1 MVLVFI
7 VFLLVLV
14 ALLDVLSAA
23 LLAGDSPWHP
33 LGDWE
38 TLVNKASIADLSAG
52 LPGHSVHHVAAL
64 LPGDGVALLPG
75 HRGALL
81 LIHVVGPGHGLVL
94 AHLVGHLLA
103 LLAGLLNVIAGL
115 TGNLVAGLPGGG
127 GALAVVDVGCLGPGD
142 GATLLAR
149 HLATGPGVT
158 VSGAL
163 LLVAGLAL
171 LLVDSLG
178 HRLADVLAVGLG
190 NVGALLVELG
200 PALLPRVEHGV
211 AALGELGATLP

>member
-1 MVLVFI
+1 MVLVF
-7 VFLLVLV
+7 LLGLV

-23 LLAGDSPWHP
+23 LLAGDGPWHP

-52 LPGHSVHHVAAL
+52 LPGNSVNHVAAL

-115 TGNLVAGLPGGG
+115 TGNLVADLPGGG
-127 GALAVVDVGCLGPGD
+127 GALAVVDVGSLGPGD

-158 VSGAL
+158 VPGAL

-178 HRLADVLAVGLG
+178 HRLADVL
-190 NVGALLVELG
+190 
-200 PALLPRVEHGV
+200 
-211 AALGELGATLP
+211 

>member
-33 LGDWE
+33 LEDWE

-52 LPGHSVHHVAAL
+52 LLGHSVHHVAAL

-115 TGNLVAGLPGGG
+115 F
-127 GALAVVDVGCLGPGD
+127 
-142 GATLLAR
+142 
-149 HLATGPGVT
+149 
-158 VSGAL
+158 S
-163 LLVAGLAL
+163 
-171 LLVDSLG
+171 
-178 HRLADVLAVGLG
+178 
-190 NVGALLVELG
+190 
-200 PALLPRVEHGV
+200 
-211 AALGELGATLP
+211 